1 MNRRMD
7 VNLIVSLPV
16 FNLLIWLLLCMHLLY
31 LLIISI
37 LQVLSVKL
45 DEWTN
50 EQVNALK
57 QKGGN
62 TVVNLKYEAH
72 MPDNYRKP
80 EPDSSIEERTD
91 FIRYRRTPQFFP
103 FFFKWNMN
111 SEPQSNFWIHRRKYE
126 MQQFLDHD
134 LQMSCPFP
142 APSSSHSSSSGSQS
156 HSSSE
161 KKHCEK
167 QTGHHRIHALGHA
180 FRNSWRRSEHKTTK
194 KSNSTVMLSLQN
206 VSFHIGDLK

>member
-1 MNRRMD
+1 
-7 VNLIVSLPV
+7 
-16 FNLLIWLLLCMHLLY
+16 MHLLY

-80 EPDSSIEERTD
+80 EPDSSIEDRTD

-103 FFFKWNMN
+103 FFFK
-111 SEPQSNFWIHRRKYE
+111 
-126 MQQFLDHD
+126 
-134 LQMSCPFP
+134 
-142 APSSSHSSSSGSQS
+142 
-156 HSSSE
+156 
-161 KKHCEK
+161 
-167 QTGHHRIHALGHA
+167 
-180 FRNSWRRSEHKTTK
+180 
-194 KSNSTVMLSLQN
+194 
-206 VSFHIGDLK
+206 